1 MKHTPSPWTL
11 QRKAT
16 NHQHLIGPE
25 PGLIADIHRDE
36 DAVLIAAAPDLL
48 AALQACADL
57 LDRGTQ
63 LGGSAES
70 YRHYESVFAAARAAL
85 SKAGAFK

>member
-1 MKHTPSPWTL
+1 MQHTPGPWTL

-16 NHQHLIGPE
+16 NHQHLLGPG

-36 DAVLIAAAPDLL
+36 DAVLIAACPDLI
-48 AALQACADL
+48 AALNYARHVMEGNGLHRNTEWHTGYPKLWADIN
-57 LDRGTQ
+57 
-63 LGGSAES
+63 
-70 YRHYESVFAAARAAL
+70 AAL